1 MYEHEEVRLEYK
13 EEINFGIGVD
23 TQNCCAILTTI
34 KDKQENLM
42 SEDFNENYEEFS
54 KEDDMLFCRDM
65 LLAQAS
71 DLQDA
76 YRYIHDFSRQH
87 PSETLTTV
95 LEYVRLCIIGLE
107 QAYQVLDDKLFDNSE
122 GKDYNWVPNKD

>member
-1 MYEHEEVRLEYK
+1 
-13 EEINFGIGVD
+13 
-23 TQNCCAILTTI
+23 
-34 KDKQENLM
+34 M